1 MKLAQALSDRANL
14 QTRIEVLRERL
25 VANAKVQEGEA
36 PAEDPAE
43 LMAQLEDCT
52 TALETLI
59 TRINLTNAAT
69 LADGETLTA
78 KLARRDCLGR
88 RIEVLRAFASSAS
101 ATVMRGTRSEIK
113 IKSTLRVAPLQKQI
127 DALTKQLR
135 ELDAPIQELNWTTEL
150 Q

>member
-78 KLARRDCLGR
+78 KLARRDCLGAG
-88 RIEVLRAFASSAS
+88 LRCCGRLPPRPVPPLCAAPVPNQNQEHLAGGAATKNKLMPWPSSCGNWMPTS
-101 ATVMRGTRSEIK
+101 RS
-113 IKSTLRVAPLQKQI
+113 
-127 DALTKQLR
+127 
-135 ELDAPIQELNWTTEL
+135 
-150 Q
+150 